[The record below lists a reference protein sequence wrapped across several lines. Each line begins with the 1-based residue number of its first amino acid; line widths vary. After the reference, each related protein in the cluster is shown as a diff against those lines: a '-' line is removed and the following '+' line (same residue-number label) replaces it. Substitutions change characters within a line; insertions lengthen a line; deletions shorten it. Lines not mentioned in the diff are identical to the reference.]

1 MKKILFILTAAF
13 LFNFTFISCG
23 STENIV
29 PQPEPAAEPQPEPQ
43 EVPPVPSAEDSEYAR
58 SIGEITISKN
68 EFAEDKAAIQ
78 AIIKELDV
86 IMKNLD
92 YKKWVTYVD
101 QESISYWSKP
111 VNLKKASSKLPKKG
125 LLLRNL
131 EDYFR
136 FVFVPSR
143 SGRDVPEIR
152 YATNTYVK
160 AVQFQDDT
168 DIIYYHFNKIDG
180 QWMVHLPPLD

>member
-1 MKKILFILTAAF
+1 MKKNIFKITAAC
-13 LFNFTFISCG
+13 LFAGTLLACG
-23 STENIV
+23 TTEKIT
-29 PQPEPAAEPQPEPQ
+29 PPAPVEEKEIPVET
-43 EVPPVPSAEDSEYAR
+43 VPPAIVEEDSEYTR
-58 SIGEITISKN
+58 SIGEITISKD
-68 EFAEDKAAIQ
+68 EFEEDKAAIQ

-86 IMKNLD
+86 VMKNLE
-92 YKKWVTYVD
+92 YKKWVTFVD
-101 QESISYWSKP
+101 EESINYWSKP

-143 SGRDVPEIR
+143 AGRDVPEIR
-152 YATNTYVK
+152 YETNTYVK

-168 DIIYYHFNKIDG
+168 DIIYYHFNKING
-180 QWMVHLPPLD
+180 KWMVHLPPLD